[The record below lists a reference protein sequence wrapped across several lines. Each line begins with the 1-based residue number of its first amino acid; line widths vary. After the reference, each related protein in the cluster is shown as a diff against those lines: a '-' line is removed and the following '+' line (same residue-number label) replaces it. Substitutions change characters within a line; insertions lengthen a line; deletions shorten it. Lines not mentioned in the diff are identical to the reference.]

1 MHAFLFLLY
10 RAEMV
15 LGWTWRSMLAG
26 EEQFLYGIIGHDGI
40 PTKNYDEYRQLAS
53 DFLKLQGYAFPYIP
67 KPQIGVAYNFENK
80 MAAIR
85 QPKQFD
91 NRDYTSTV
99 MEALVYLS
107 EKNYDYNIVD
117 IRHLTQTY
125 KLLIVPAYYLMDP
138 AAADGIRNFVA
149 NGGTVVMT
157 GFSAMLDKN
166 NAVFDLP
173 RPGLLDDVFGIRVVT
188 FERTNVNWK
197 HNEIIENKMIEI
209 ERKGKRVI
217 SKSNFYEELELRSAV
232 RYAEFSGKNLTA
244 LSVNAYG
251 KGKAYYA
258 AFDTDSVALGFLL
271 PEILEELGLPLPLA
285 VPAGVMARKIAE
297 GQHFYVNTL
306 DTDAKITL
314 PENGYGVLSG
324 KYYDRELY
332 LPPFE
337 AELIVND
344 V

>member
-1 MHAFLFLLY
+1 
-10 RAEMV
+10 
-15 LGWTWRSMLAG
+15 
-26 EEQFLYGIIGHDGI
+26 
-40 PTKNYDEYRQLAS
+40 
-53 DFLKLQGYAFPYIP
+53 
-67 KPQIGVAYNFENK
+67 

-85 QPKQFD
+85 QSKQFD

-125 KLLIVPAYYLMDP
+125 KLLIIPAYYLMDP

-149 NGGTVVMT
+149 NGGSVVMT

-173 RPGLLDDVFGIRVVT
+173 PPGLLDDVFGIRVVT

-197 HNEIIENKMIEI
+197 HNEIIEI

-217 SKSNFYEELELRSAV
+217 SKSNFYEELELQGAV

-244 LSVNAYG
+244 LSVNVYG
-251 KGKAYYA
+251 KGRAYYA

-271 PEILEELGLPLPLA
+271 PEILEELGLPLPLT
-285 VPAGVMARKIAE
+285 VPAGVMARKIAD

-306 DTDAKITL
+306 DTAVKITL
-314 PENGYGVLSG
+314 PENGNGVLSG
-324 KYYDRELY
+324 KYYDRELC
-332 LPPFE
+332 LPPFD
-337 AELIVND
+337 AELIVSGK
-344 V
+344 